1 MFYRIRENKIYDCAG
16 YKYAEDCLE
25 NGINYQEYLK
35 DPNKYAVVNG
45 TIQDISQTPEYI
57 AEQLETKKREK
68 ILENAKKRDEYILS
82 GVTYKDVLF
91 DADTDQKINLMFAVN
106 SMTES
111 DTIFWLG
118 KNNIPL
124 ECNKQDLINIGS
136 LIANLTS
143 YVWTIKNPS
152 YIQQINESP
161 DLETL
166 NSIIIEY

>member
-1 MFYRIRENKIYDCAG
+1 MTNYYIEKDNKIIFVDTDLQRLQNTIVG
-16 YKYAEDCLE
+16 QDLTILE
-25 NGINYQEYLK
+25 TERPI
-35 DPNKYAVVNG
+35 VNFEFA
-45 TIQDISQTPEYI
+45 DTPEYI

-68 ILENAKKRDEYILS
+68 ILENAKKRDEYLLS